1 MSGGGLYVL
10 GGAKICPQAAGPL
23 FYRLAVVVP
32 AGRRLGP
39 GGVRGDGEERVG
51 EHGQGDVP
59 VPGAVAAGLV
69 VVQAGL
75 ALGFGEA
82 VLDSPAR
89 ARCRGEPG
97 EGDQAR

>member
-1 MSGGGLYVL
+1 MRWCL
-10 GGAKICPQAAGPL
+10 GGAGSM
-23 FYRLAVVVP
+23 
-32 AGRRLGP
+32 
-39 GGVRGDGEERVG
+39 RGDGEERVG

-59 VPGAVAAGLV
+59 VPGAVAADLV

-89 ARCRGEPG
+89 ARNRGNLSLPAEALT
-97 EGDQAR
+97 ARLPEKGT